1 MKTLSFHAAA
11 VCATTALMLATAL
24 PNVAFAQASGAAAAS
39 MAPAGSAALSPVDQK
54 FVDVATQSDATEIA
68 TAKLAMKQSQDK
80 DVKAFA
86 RRMQMDHMKLSMALK
101 AAAPHDVMLPKDNV
115 DPAVMDAL
123 KGLKGKEFDDAYI
136 KQVGVAGHQKAVMAF
151 QDEVGNGT
159 NMALKHGASMGLPKI
174 EGHLRMAQALAKKKG
189 VTE

>member
-1 MKTLSFHAAA
+1 MTKLSFHAAA
-11 VCATTALMLATAL
+11 VCATTALMLTTAL
-24 PNVAFAQASGAAAAS
+24 PNVAFAQASDAAAS
-39 MAPAGSAALSPVDQK
+39 ASSATLSAVDQK

-86 RRMQMDHMKLSMALK
+86 RHMEMDHMKLSMALK

-115 DPAVMDAL
+115 DPTVMDAL
-123 KGLKGKEFDDAYI
+123 KGLKGKEFDMVYI
-136 KQVGVAGHQKAVMAF
+136 KQVGVVGHQKAVMAF
-151 QDEVGNGT
+151 QDEVSNGT
-159 NMALKHGASMGLPKI
+159 NMSLKKGATKGLPKI
-174 EGHLRMAQALAKKKG
+174 QEHLRMAQALAKKKG